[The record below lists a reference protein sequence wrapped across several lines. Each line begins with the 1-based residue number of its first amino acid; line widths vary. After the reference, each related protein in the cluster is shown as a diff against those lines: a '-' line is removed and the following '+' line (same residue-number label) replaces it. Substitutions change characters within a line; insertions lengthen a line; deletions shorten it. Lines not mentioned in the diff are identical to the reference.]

1 MHSCSIHNAYKCNL
15 LNQKDISPQNAL
27 TSGICEESSL
37 EENGYE
43 RNHFVGRAAEQN
55 AARQK
60 HLSFRMSDTKCFVSL
75 SPPLSSL
82 HLDQQDREIFF
93 FSKWKDTLSW
103 DTCLPV
109 GWTRMGLC
117 ESPGARTGHL
127 SHLDLVPP
135 VPSSLRGFT
144 HINMDAHPLR
154 PVTGPSFYCSR
165 GIFYLHGETTFRKTL
180 HLI

>member
-1 MHSCSIHNAYKCNL
+1 MHSCSIHNAYKCN

-93 FSKWKDTLSW
+93 FFPNERTLYHGTLACLWAGLGWVCVRVLGPEQDICLTLTLS
-103 DTCLPV
+103 LLSPH
-109 GWTRMGLC
+109 LC
-117 ESPGARTGHL
+117 VA
-127 SHLDLVPP
+127 SH
-135 VPSSLRGFT
+135 T
-144 HINMDAHPLR
+144 
-154 PVTGPSFYCSR
+154 
-165 GIFYLHGETTFRKTL
+165 
-180 HLI
+180 